1 MKPRKFEITILDA
14 LGRYIF
20 KEEEQGWDE
29 RDVLE
34 KVLAKKKHYF
44 IHNYKN
50 LSSIELLKG
59 K

>member
-34 KVLAKKKHYF
+34 KVLAKK
-44 IHNYKN
+44 
-50 LSSIELLKG
+50 SITSFTTIKIYPA
-59 K
+59 